1 MTTVAQILKHKGR
14 RIVSLRPEETV
25 ADAIRVLSREGI
37 GALLARDPNGRVAG
51 IISERDV
58 VRTLAQHGEK
68 ALVMPVANCMTRDVI
83 FCAPHET
90 IDRVMSMMTERRFRH
105 MPVQERGEL
114 VGIISIGDVVKQRIE
129 ETEMEAQALRQY
141 IATG

>member
-1 MTTVAQILKHKGR
+1 MNVAQILKHKGN
-14 RIVSLRPEETV
+14 RIIAVSPGESV
-25 ADAIRVLSREGI
+25 IDAARLLSREGI
-37 GALLARDPNGRVAG
+37 GAVLARDPGGKVVG

-58 VRTLAQHGEK
+58 VRTMAKHGVA
-68 ALVMPVANCMTRDVI
+68 ALTMTVAECMTRDVV
-83 FCAPHET
+83 FCTPHQS
-90 IDRVMSMMTERRFRH
+90 IDQVMSMMTSRRFRH

>member
-14 RIVSLRPEETV
+14 RIVSLRPAESV
-25 ADAIRVLSREGI
+25 ADAARLLNREGI
-37 GALLARDPNGRVAG
+37 GAVLARDPNGRVAG
-51 IISERDV
+51 IISERDI
-58 VRTLAQHGEK
+58 VRAVAQHGER
-68 ALVMPVANCMTRDVI
+68 ALAMSVAECMTRDVI
-83 FCAPHET
+83 FCAPHES

-105 MPVQERGEL
+105 LPVQERGDL
-114 VGIISIGDVVKQRIE
+114 VGIISIGDVVKYRID

>member
-1 MTTVAQILKHKGR
+1 MNVAQILKHKGR
-14 RIVSLRPEETV
+14 RIVAVLPGESI
-25 ADAIRVLSREGI
+25 ADAARVLSREGI
-37 GALLARDPNGRVAG
+37 GAVLARDPNGAVVG

-58 VRTLAQHGEK
+58 VRMLAQHGDK
-68 ALVMPVANCMTRDVI
+68 ALAMSIAECMTRDVV
-83 FCAPHET
+83 FCTPHDS
-90 IDRVMSMMTERRFRH
+90 IDRVMSMMTSRRFRH
-105 MPVQERGEL
+105 LPVQDRGEL